1 MRGRAPEA
9 NRPALHEDDRVVPVS
24 TDRCRCEAEDKS
36 GLHFLHDALERE
48 RGNMVAFIDDHLPV
62 VRDDVSDGAF
72 PHEALHDADVD
83 RAGG

>member
-1 MRGRAPEA
+1 
-9 NRPALHEDDRVVPVS
+9 
-24 TDRCRCEAEDKS
+24 
-36 GLHFLHDALERE
+36 
-48 RGNMVAFIDDHLPV
+48 MVAFIDDHLPV